1 MGASGIIW
9 IDTVYDACIILLI
22 EVAYV
27 LNITYEEINVWLFCI
42 LWPILTVYQTL
53 RIVYLKGKVNGRK
66 PTKYPD
72 WR

>member
-27 LNITYEEINVWLFCI
+27 LNITYEEINVWLFCS
-42 LWPILTVYQTL
+42 YFE
-53 RIVYLKGKVNGRK
+53 
-66 PTKYPD
+66 
-72 WR
+72 